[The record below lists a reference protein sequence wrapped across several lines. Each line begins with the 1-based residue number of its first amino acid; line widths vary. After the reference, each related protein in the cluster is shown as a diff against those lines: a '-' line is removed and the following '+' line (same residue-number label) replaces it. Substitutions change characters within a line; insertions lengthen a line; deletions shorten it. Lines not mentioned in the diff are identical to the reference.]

1 MVLIN
6 FGIMEKDNYS
16 ILKPIRGNK
25 LPLEVTET
33 SSASEIKILATDKH
47 ASHNPNFCELED
59 YVLLHPDGTKMVTS
73 LGTQIGTGDKNKE
86 KIHIM

>member
-6 FGIMEKDNYS
+6 FGIVEKDNYS
-16 ILKPIRGNK
+16 ILKFIRGKK
-25 LPLEVTET
+25 LPLKVTET

-47 ASHNPNFCELED
+47 ASHNQNFFDLED
-59 YVLLHPDGTKMVTS
+59 YVLLHPDGTKVVTS
-73 LGTQIGTGDKNKE
+73 LGTPIGTGDKNKE

>member
-16 ILKPIRGNK
+16 ILKFIRGKK
-25 LPLEVTET
+25 LPLKVTET

-47 ASHNPNFCELED
+47 ASHNQSFFDLED
-59 YVLLHPDGTKMVTS
+59 YVLLHPDGTKVVTS
-73 LGTQIGTGDKNKE
+73 LGTPIGTGDKNKE